1 MDMDRYTDT
10 VIYMDMGIDMN
21 MDTDMI
27 INMETD
33 MDGTDIDMYMYKD
46 MGIVMEL
53 NKLHENYS

>member
-21 MDTDMI
+21 MDTGMI
-27 INMETD
+27 IDMETD
-33 MDGTDIDMYMYKD
+33 LAGTDIDMYMYKD

-53 NKLHENYS
+53 NNLRENYS